1 MTAERRAAPE
11 AVGERADVMTKDAA
25 SPTTTGRAPQ
35 RPAELPRLERNW
47 ADSFPEL
54 SRPITPVRTVAPR
67 LLVLGEEVAR
77 DLGFD
82 PAFLASAEGVRFLTG
97 ESFSHDRPPVAQ
109 VYAGHQWGVFTPIL
123 GDGRAALL
131 GEHRDRR
138 GRLRDVHLK
147 GIGPTPLSRVDGY
160 AVVGPMLREFLMGEA
175 LHALGVPTTRMLAVV
190 ATGRLRERDG
200 TALPGAV
207 LARTAASH
215 VRFGSFEYVRAQADV
230 PLLRRLADHVI
241 ARHHPQAAG
250 ARHPYRALLE
260 EVVGAV
266 AALTAHWMRL
276 GFVHG
281 VLSTDNVLVA
291 AETIDYGPCAFLDA
305 YEPEAFFSSIDR
317 FGRYAYDRQPS
328 IMRWNLERLG
338 EALPPLLAENP
349 AAGEDAATEIVAGF
363 DAEYRR
369 RRADAFRAKLGLAR
383 GAFGAMPTRTGGGPH
398 SCAVAMPRP
407 TRSTAS
413 FSSTESTAANS
424 TPPCSPG
431 DEMSNGSWSVTRCR
445 RAATIPALA
454 SRTGQPGSSTVS
466 TTTSSNWSRPAT
478 RASGATSARATPSTT
493 YTLHMHRPSTAS
505 RARPP
510 TPPSSARTLMPPGSM
525 SDSPEVDTRTL
536 PSASVKPSRARSP
549 I

>member
-1 MTAERRAAPE
+1 
-11 AVGERADVMTKDAA
+11 MTKDAA
-25 SPTTTGRAPQ
+25 SPTTTGLAPQ
-35 RPAELPRLERNW
+35 RPAEPPRLERHW

-54 SRPITPVRTVAPR
+54 SRPVAPVRTVAPR

-77 DLGFD
+77 DLDFD
-82 PAFLASAEGVRFLTG
+82 PAYLASAEGVRFLTG
-97 ESFSHDRPPVAQ
+97 ESFPDDRPPVAQ

-215 VRFGSFEYVRAQADV
+215 VRFGSFEYVRAQGDEA
-230 PLLRRLADHVI
+230 LLRRLADHVI
-241 ARHHPQAAG
+241 ARHHPQAVG

-291 AETIDYGPCAFLDA
+291 AETIDYGPCAFLDT
-305 YEPEAFFSSIDR
+305 YEPGAFFSSIDR
-317 FGRYAYDRQPS
+317 VGRYAYDRQPS

-338 EALPPLLAENP
+338 EALTPLLADDL
-349 AAGEDAATEIVAGF
+349 AAGEEVATEIVAGF

-383 GAFGAMPTRTGGGPH
+383 GAAGVDELADDVLVLLAEHRVDFTGFWRDLATAAEGDEGAVRARFLGPVPELDAWLRRWRALAPDAALIRAVNPRYIARNHLVEEALQAATDGDLGPFAHLLELLRDPFTERTGSEYRRFGWPAPDGT
-398 SCAVAMPRP
+398 PRH
-407 TRSTAS
+407 
-413 FSSTESTAANS
+413 
-424 TPPCSPG
+424 
-431 DEMSNGSWSVTRCR
+431 
-445 RAATIPALA
+445 
-454 SRTGQPGSSTVS
+454 RTFCGT
-466 TTTSSNWSRPAT
+466 
-478 RASGATSARATPSTT
+478 
-493 YTLHMHRPSTAS
+493 
-505 RARPP
+505 
-510 TPPSSARTLMPPGSM
+510 
-525 SDSPEVDTRTL
+525 
-536 PSASVKPSRARSP
+536 
-549 I
+549 